1 LLPTS
6 FFERNLRG
14 AIHVYLFVVLS
25 ISVSCNNPQNDPRQQ
40 QSSQPKTVIL
50 HDLKHD
56 EALGGHTLQRHVGQ
70 SDEELLK
77 RLRAQPEIAAAS
89 TYADEETADQV
100 VSAALSQ
107 NSERVE
113 AWRSRPA
120 RKPNL
125 VLHYHG
131 AEPIGRSVRQGES
144 LAADC
149 YDAIVVLKADGPG
162 DFHVLTTYPELK

>member
-1 LLPTS
+1 
-6 FFERNLRG
+6 
-14 AIHVYLFVVLS
+14 
-25 ISVSCNNPQNDPRQQ
+25 
-40 QSSQPKTVIL
+40 
-50 HDLKHD
+50 
-56 EALGGHTLQRHVGQ
+56 
-70 SDEELLK
+70 
-77 RLRAQPEIAAAS
+77 
-89 TYADEETADQV
+89 V

-113 AWRSRPA
+113 AWRSRPG

>member
-1 LLPTS
+1 MDVAAVDIGLDLP
-6 FFERNLRG
+6 
-14 AIHVYLFVVLS
+14 
-25 ISVSCNNPQNDPRQQ
+25 
-40 QSSQPKTVIL
+40 
-50 HDLKHD
+50 
-56 EALGGHTLQRHVGQ
+56 
-70 SDEELLK
+70 
-77 RLRAQPEIAAAS
+77 PEHIAGAAAGGAHLLDRHPHL
-89 TYADEETADQV
+89 ADQLQAVAHGERHSFQETADQV

-113 AWRSRPA
+113 AWRSRPG

>member
-1 LLPTS
+1 M
-6 FFERNLRG
+6 
-14 AIHVYLFVVLS
+14 IHVYLFFVLS
-25 ISVSCNNPQNDPRQQ
+25 ITVSCNNPQNDSHLQ
-40 QSSQPKTVIL
+40 QSNQPKSVIR

-70 SDEELLK
+70 SDDELRK

-89 TYADEETADQV
+89 TYTDVETADQV

-107 NSERVE
+107 NSSRVE
-113 AWRSRPA
+113 AWRSRPG

-149 YDAIVVLKADGPG
+149 YNAIIVLKADGPS
-162 DFHVLTTYPELK
+162 DFHILTTYPELK

>member
-1 LLPTS
+1 MPSSL
-6 FFERNLRG
+6 FERNLRG
-14 AIHVYLFVVLS
+14 AIHVYLLFVLS
-25 ISVSCNNPQNDPRQQ
+25 ISVSCNNPQNDSQPRL
-40 QSSQPKTVIL
+40 SSQPRTLVR
-50 HDLKHD
+50 HDLKQD

-70 SDEELLK
+70 SDDELRE

-89 TYADEETADQV
+89 TYTDEKTADRV

-113 AWRSRPA
+113 SWRSRPG

-125 VLHYHG
+125 VLHYRG
-131 AEPIGRSVRQGES
+131 AEPIGRSLRQGES
-144 LAADC
+144 LVADC
-149 YDAIVVLKADGPG
+149 YNAIVVLKADGPG